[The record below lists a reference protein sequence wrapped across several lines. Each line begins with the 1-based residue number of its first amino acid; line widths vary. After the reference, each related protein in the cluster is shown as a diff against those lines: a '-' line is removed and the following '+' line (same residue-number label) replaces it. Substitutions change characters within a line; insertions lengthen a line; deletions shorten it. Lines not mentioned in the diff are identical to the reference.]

1 MRLRPGAPSE
11 RLAPRSAGCSS
22 RRHGAEHAR
31 PTPCNPA
38 PRDASVARDRQRVAE
53 LCPTP
58 RTPRL
63 RQGNGGA
70 AGHAPGVV
78 GRGACAQRS
87 PAQRRV
93 QPSEK
98 APLEQRAGPSRQS
111 SCWAGTMASAGA
123 GCPAERCQPAHAA
136 GGARGAERCQGQRA
150 AWGSVQKQQPCDQTR
165 RARAGCAVGPTPLR
179 CAQTHRVAAGRLRPA
194 ASPTGVVKA
203 PQKCCSKLVG
213 PSRARGP
220 WMKISTRR
228 RAHPPP
234 RRSRAGAGRATRR
247 AAPAAGRM
255 AHRR

>member
-1 MRLRPGAPSE
+1 MRLQPGTPSE

-111 SCWAGTMASAGA
+111 PAGPAPWQAQAQAARPSAASPRMLRAGRVAQSAARASA
-123 GCPAERCQPAHAA
+123 RR
-136 GGARGAERCQGQRA
+136 GGA
-150 AWGSVQKQQPCDQTR
+150 QKQRPCDQTG

-213 PSRARGP
+213 PSRGIGP
-220 WMKISTRR
+220 WMNISTRW

-234 RRSRAGAGRATRR
+234 RRTRAGAGRATRR